1 MIFSYKAANS
11 AGAMVSG
18 ELEAAEKRAALRE
31 LQDKGLTVTEIF
43 GIDANSKKS
52 KGTATTQDLLL
63 SLHEM
68 ATLLESGVSIAET
81 IDAQSKANYAA
92 DLREQYQVMANEI
105 RKGVAF
111 ADALRVAAFK
121 LPDYFSPL
129 VEAGELTGNMAGA
142 LRQGVNQF
150 EYDLKMNEEFR
161 SALIYPAVLV
171 ASGIGA
177 VLLIFVFVVPKF
189 APLVSRSDNLPLL
202 SKVVLSGGMFFNDHF
217 WWVVAG
223 LVMIAFLCSYAASNN
238 RFRSGLMQLGFR
250 LPVIGTWLNEADTA
264 SWTSLMA
271 TLLSSRVDLLRSMEL
286 ARQGM
291 RSTRRRIELDHVLN
305 EVKAGQGL
313 ADSLEKANALTPTG
327 YNLIRSGERTG
338 RLPAMMKSVADLY
351 TEAARKRMTRML
363 TLIEP
368 LAILIIGGVIGVIIL
383 GVILA
388 ITSINGLVA

>member
-11 AGAMVSG
+11 AGAMVAG

-43 GIDANSKKS
+43 GIDTNSKKS

-150 EYDLKMNEEFR
+150 EYDLNC
-161 SALIYPAVLV
+161 L
-171 ASGIGA
+171 
-177 VLLIFVFVVPKF
+177 
-189 APLVSRSDNLPLL
+189 
-202 SKVVLSGGMFFNDHF
+202 
-217 WWVVAG
+217 
-223 LVMIAFLCSYAASNN
+223 
-238 RFRSGLMQLGFR
+238 
-250 LPVIGTWLNEADTA
+250 
-264 SWTSLMA
+264 
-271 TLLSSRVDLLRSMEL
+271 
-286 ARQGM
+286 
-291 RSTRRRIELDHVLN
+291 
-305 EVKAGQGL
+305 
-313 ADSLEKANALTPTG
+313 
-327 YNLIRSGERTG
+327 
-338 RLPAMMKSVADLY
+338 LY
-351 TEAARKRMTRML
+351 TSDAAD
-363 TLIEP
+363 E
-368 LAILIIGGVIGVIIL
+368 
-383 GVILA
+383 
-388 ITSINGLVA
+388 